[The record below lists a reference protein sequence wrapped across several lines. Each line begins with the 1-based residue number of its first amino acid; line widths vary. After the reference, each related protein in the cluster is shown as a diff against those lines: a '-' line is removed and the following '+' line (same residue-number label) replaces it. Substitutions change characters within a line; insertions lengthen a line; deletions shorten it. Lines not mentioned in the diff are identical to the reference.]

1 MRKFARSFSRIF
13 PLITFLFLSA
23 SIAPLPAFGSEANLR
38 SATAGN
44 IADDDLS
51 GEDLEIRRVA
61 LEALGTAA
69 GTVVVM
75 NAQNGQI
82 LTIVNQ
88 DWAIRNAFKPCS
100 TIKIVTGI
108 AGYSEEL
115 IRRDGSL
122 ANGSYRL
129 GLDQALAYSN
139 NAYFQKV
146 GAELGN
152 EKMIFYAGR
161 LGLGTVTGINAP
173 GESAG
178 RLPFGNSNLR
188 IYSHADDFEVTPLQ
202 LAVMV
207 SAVTNGGRMIVPRI
221 PKTERE
227 RANFRG
233 YLRRILDIE
242 PSVYKRVI
250 PGMLGAAEYGT
261 AKSIP
266 NDLRVAGKTGSCIS
280 KGTWVGLFASA
291 APVEDPKF
299 AVVVITRGKYARGRH
314 SAAVASKIYQALRPR
329 FERRFDRRLIAAN
342 PRNSV
347 DRRADVDERSERSPS
362 VTKTASAR
370 PTGTV
375 PAKRESKAAKPK
387 SVEEMFPTIVIE
399 PGKTEITRP
408 RVIDR
413 Q

>member
-13 PLITFLFLSA
+13 PLLIFFFL
-23 SIAPLPAFGSEANLR
+23 IATISPFPAYGSEPKVP
-38 SATAGN
+38 STAGDYSY
-44 IADDDLS
+44 DDVS
-51 GEDLEIRRVA
+51 GEDLEIRRAA
-61 LEALGTAA
+61 LAALGTAA

-75 NAQNGQI
+75 NAQNGRI
-82 LTIVNQ
+82 LSIVNQ

-146 GAELGN
+146 GADLGN

-207 SAVTNGGRMIVPRI
+207 SAVTNGGRLVVPRI

-227 RANFRG
+227 KANFRG
-233 YLRRILDIE
+233 YLRRNLDMK

-291 APVEDPKF
+291 APAEDPKF

-314 SAAVASKIYQALRPR
+314 SAAIAAKVYEALRPR
-329 FERRFDRRLIAAN
+329 FDRRFDRRLIAAN
-342 PRNSV
+342 PRSIGEKSTGTEKN
-347 DRRADVDERSERSPS
+347 AERTPS
-362 VTKTASAR
+362 VARTASMR

-399 PGKTEITRP
+399 PGKTEIVRP